1 MRRTRPDYG
10 IDGYPYLLGFGI
22 GTTVAFG
29 FAVAALAAGSRVAAA
44 VLFGLAGVAAIPASL
59 GLHYVLRGKG
69 RQRDRLLAR
78 IEWRGDEQVLDVGT
92 GGGLLAIGA
101 AKRAPRGRAFGID
114 TWRAEDL
121 SRNTKARVLE
131 NARVEGVAERVEIR
145 DDDARSLSF
154 DDATFDVVVSMLCIH
169 NIDDEPGRAKALD
182 EMVRVLR
189 PGGTILI
196 ADLAGID
203 SYATHLRGLGL
214 EVETT
219 GVARGTFPFQRML
232 VARKAPSAA

>member
-1 MRRTRPDYG
+1 MTRTRPDYG
-10 IDGYPYLLGFGI
+10 IDGYPYLLGFCI
-22 GTTVAFG
+22 GATVAFG
-29 FAVAALAAGSRVAAA
+29 IAVAALGAGSRVVAA
-44 VLFGLAGVAAIPASL
+44 VLFGLAAVAAIPASL
-59 GLHYVLRGKG
+59 GLHYVLRGKA

-121 SRNTKARVLE
+121 SRNTKLRVLE
-131 NARVEGVAERVEIR
+131 NARIEGVSERVEIR
-145 DDDARSLSF
+145 NDDARSLSF

-169 NIDDEPGRAKALD
+169 NIDDEPGRARALD

-189 PGGTILI
+189 PGGAIAI
-196 ADLAGID
+196 ADLAGIEG
-203 SYATHLRGLGL
+203 YAARLRSRGL
-214 EVETT
+214 EVEVT
-219 GVARGTFPFQRML
+219 GIAWDTFPFQRVL
-232 VARKAPSAA
+232 VARERSTKR